1 MPGYVMGDRYMI
13 KRKNNLSFCNK
24 TIRDE
29 TKNLMKDSLNNNAP
43 AQRLPPLEVY
53 VLASEGRV
61 CGAATYYAS
70 NSRSSIA
77 FKIFTGGIASNDFTA
92 DMCMDETERDGACG
106 DRGLDTSALDEG
118 N

>member
-1 MPGYVMGDRYMI
+1 MPQHNAYLLSRSTSWH
-13 KRKNNLSFCNK
+13 RK
-24 TIRDE
+24 
-29 TKNLMKDSLNNNAP
+29 
-43 AQRLPPLEVY
+43 
-53 VLASEGRV
+53 
-61 CGAATYYAS
+61 GAYAGQATYYAS